1 MSRSRKIQLEK
12 KIMVFLSSGVFIFSG
27 LYANNIQ
34 AAPVFSS
41 GSASDSTVAGVNN
54 TASANSSS
62 AFGYFNTASGI
73 ASSAFGWSNMVSGEN
88 ASAFGYSNEASGVAA
103 SALGFK
109 NKADN
114 ENASA
119 VGYSNNANGVAASAF
134 GFSNTAKVDF
144 ASAFGYSNEA
154 NGLASTAVGF
164 RNKADNENASAFGY
178 GNNATGLSS
187 SAIGY
192 GNTASG
198 VGSSTI
204 GYNNNSDSENASA
217 FGYGNKANAKAA
229 SAFGFNNK
237 ADGENASA
245 FGHDNN
251 ATGLS
256 SSAIGFENT
265 ASGVGSSAIGY
276 KNIADSENA
285 SAFGYGNNASATTA
299 SAFGFENTA
308 SGVGSSTIGY
318 NNTADSENAS
328 AIGYSNNANG
338 VASSA
343 FGFRNTA
350 SGQNA
355 NAFGYNNTVG
365 GQSSN
370 AFGSSNTVTVKD
382 STAVGN
388 SNNITAE
395 EAFALGNNTSVSLA
409 NSVALGSGSVV
420 FEIHGVTGNSAYT
433 QWVGVNDVVG
443 AVSVGSGGAT
453 RQIQNVAAGRVS
465 ADSTDAVNGSQL
477 YQVQQQIA
485 GQEVTVKNGDSN
497 VVVTP
502 KPGAN
507 GGTDYEVKLGD
518 KLDVGGN
525 GTAVIDGTGDG
536 KISVGTGGKVVL
548 DGSDGS
554 VKAGGVT
561 INKNDEGTV
570 NGLTNTTWDPD
581 HITSGQAATE
591 DQLKAIHDTAAGAAA
606 EAGKH
611 STVSAGD
618 NNLVIDNSGTN
629 GTGGIDHQVRL
640 NDVIEIGSGANKVTV
655 DGNNGKVG
663 GLTNTTWDAD
673 NYATGQAATEDQLKA
688 VHDSAAKYDV
698 DSNGNINKNKI
709 TLEGTGGTKIGN
721 VAAGEVSATSMDA
734 VNGSQ
739 LYQVQQ
745 EIGSISN
752 DITRLGD
759 EIDSVGALSAAMAGL
774 HPRFQDGNKSELA
787 MAYGGYGGKSA
798 LAVGGFYAPNEK
810 IMFSLGMGISEGGSK
825 MGNFGVNFALDRS
838 PDRKKAPRDIVYTRK
853 EVDSSLAEQ
862 DQKIQ
867 MLLAKV
873 EEQSREIEAL
883 KAKIN

>member
-256 SSAIGFENT
+256 SSAI
-265 ASGVGSSAIGY
+265 
-276 KNIADSENA
+276 
-285 SAFGYGNNASATTA
+285 
-299 SAFGFENTA
+299 GFENTA

>member
-1 MSRSRKIQLEK
+1 M
-12 KIMVFLSSGVFIFSG
+12 
-27 LYANNIQ
+27 
-34 AAPVFSS
+34 
-41 GSASDSTVAGVNN
+41 
-54 TASANSSS
+54 
-62 AFGYFNTASGI
+62 
-73 ASSAFGWSNMVSGEN
+73 
-88 ASAFGYSNEASGVAA
+88 
-103 SALGFK
+103 
-109 NKADN
+109 
-114 ENASA
+114 
-119 VGYSNNANGVAASAF
+119 
-134 GFSNTAKVDF
+134 
-144 ASAFGYSNEA
+144 
-154 NGLASTAVGF
+154 
-164 RNKADNENASAFGY
+164 
-178 GNNATGLSS
+178 
-187 SAIGY
+187 
-192 GNTASG
+192 
-198 VGSSTI
+198 
-204 GYNNNSDSENASA
+204 
-217 FGYGNKANAKAA
+217 
-229 SAFGFNNK
+229 
-237 ADGENASA
+237 
-245 FGHDNN
+245 
-251 ATGLS
+251 
-256 SSAIGFENT
+256 
-265 ASGVGSSAIGY
+265 
-276 KNIADSENA
+276 
-285 SAFGYGNNASATTA
+285 
-299 SAFGFENTA
+299 
-308 SGVGSSTIGY
+308 
-318 NNTADSENAS
+318 
-328 AIGYSNNANG
+328 
-338 VASSA
+338 
-343 FGFRNTA
+343 
-350 SGQNA
+350 
-355 NAFGYNNTVG
+355 
-365 GQSSN
+365 
-370 AFGSSNTVTVKD
+370 
-382 STAVGN
+382 
-388 SNNITAE
+388 
-395 EAFALGNNTSVSLA
+395 
-409 NSVALGSGSVV
+409 
-420 FEIHGVTGNSAYT
+420 
-433 QWVGVNDVVG
+433 
-443 AVSVGSGGAT
+443 VSVGSSGAT
-453 RQIQNVAAGRVS
+453 RQIQNVAAGQVS
-465 ADSTDAVNGSQL
+465 ASSTDAVNGSQL
-477 YQVQQQIA
+477 YEVAQKAAQQA
-485 GQEVTVKNGDSN
+485 SVSTGDSN

-502 KPGAN
+502 TTNGS

-536 KISVGTGGKVVL
+536 KISVGNGNVVI

-554 VKAGGVT
+554 IKAGGVT
-561 INKNDEGTV
+561 INDGDKGTV
-570 NGLTNTTWDPD
+570 GGLTNTTWDPD
-581 HITSGQAATE
+581 KYVTGQAATE